1 MPLLLRTA
9 WRTWTITGKRARLWL
24 LAAVVEA
31 IITGLAYWLVISH
44 AIGALQCF
52 QIPNRDILACGGV
65 DFVVVAG
72 SLAALMVVGA
82 ARHVIELNLQ
92 VHLISDMG
100 DLTNNVVDRLRYDV
114 LDDNQFQATY
124 GVTLREA
131 PLRLFTLSTG
141 LVRFLPAVAGAI
153 AIALQLFRMSAPLTV
168 AFIVGSVPVFI
179 ADIYAS
185 RLMVR
190 NLQKTAKDQMRM
202 QLLMRYQ
209 VDPTAQR
216 DLRIGARGL
225 MAALYRAV
233 RERYMRSVLTAGGAM
248 FAARLLAAA
257 FNLVFLV
264 VVTGAVLYALS
275 NRQISVTTLAV
286 FIPAAY
292 GLSLQLGGVSDNAAR
307 MYEGLSILGMVF
319 GMETL
324 AKSDETRSNEVAAP
338 VVQGRQSGFR
348 LREVSYEYPTSRVVG
363 LRNISLDLSTGLHV
377 VMGSNG
383 SGKSTLLKVMSG
395 LLNPT
400 TGEVLRHACSV
411 TTLFQEPTHLPL
423 TVLQFVTQQPDAGQ
437 VDVER
442 AWCALSR
449 IGLAGIVEAL
459 PNKLETELGVGFGG
473 DVELSGGQWKR
484 LAIARALYRDGGDLI
499 LDEPET
505 GLDIDGMHLLAAE
518 IQQLRRKRTVV
529 IATHM
534 PGLMR
539 SADQIYVMSESQ
551 LVEVGSH
558 EELADRPDGLYRSLV
573 ARGNL

>member
-1 MPLLLRTA
+1 MPTLLQTA
-9 WRTWTITGKRARLWL
+9 WRAWRITGKRARLWL

-31 IITGLAYWLVISH
+31 IVTGLAYWLLISR
-44 AIGALQCF
+44 AFAGLRCF
-52 QIPNRDILACGGV
+52 QSSSRDVLACGGL
-65 DFVVVAG
+65 DIAVVAA

-82 ARHVIELNLQ
+82 GRHVIELNLQ

-100 DLTNNVVDRLRYDV
+100 DLINAVVDRLRYDV

-141 LVRFLPAVAGAI
+141 LVRFLPAVTGAV
-153 AIALQLFRMSAPLTV
+153 AITLQLIVLSAPLTLV
-168 AFIVGSVPVFI
+168 FILSTVPVFI
-179 ADIYAS
+179 ADLYAS

-190 NLQKTAKDQMRM
+190 NLQKTARDQMRM

-225 MAALYRAV
+225 LTALYRSV
-233 RERYMRSVLTAGGAM
+233 RERYMRSVLAVGGAM
-248 FAARLLAAA
+248 FAARLLAAL
-257 FNLVFLV
+257 FNLVFLAV
-264 VVTGAVLYALS
+264 AAAAVGYAVL
-275 NRQISVTTLAV
+275 NHQIDVTRLAV

-292 GLSLQLGGVSDNAAR
+292 ALTLQLGGVSDNAAR
-307 MYEGLSILGMVF
+307 MYEGLAILGMVF

-324 AKSDETRSNEVAAP
+324 VRPAEPVADSVSADALA
-338 VVQGRQSGFR
+338 SGFR
-348 LREVSYEYPTSRVVG
+348 LVNASYEYPASHVMG
-363 LRNISLDLSTGLHV
+363 LRNVSLEVSTGLHV
-377 VMGSNG
+377 VMGPNG

-395 LLNPT
+395 LLSPT
-400 TGEVLRHACSV
+400 TGTVVRRGCAV
-411 TTLFQEPTHLPL
+411 TTLFQEPTHLPI
-423 TVLQFVTQQPDAGQ
+423 TVLQYVTQHPDAGP

-442 AWCALSR
+442 AWGVLER
-449 IGLAGIVEAL
+449 IGLAHAVDAL
-459 PNKLETELGVGFGG
+459 PKKLDTELGVGFGG
-473 DVELSGGQWKR
+473 DAELSGGQWKR
-484 LAIARALYRDGGDLI
+484 LAIARALYRDGADLI

-518 IQQLRRKRTVV
+518 IQQLRRKRTIV

-539 SADQIYVMSESQ
+539 SADQIYVMSDSE
-551 LVEVGSH
+551 LIEVGSH
-558 EELADRPDGLYRSLV
+558 AELSARPGGVYRSLV